1 MDTVQ
6 QGLNEL
12 VKNKLEA
19 RISRGESNAKSAI
32 SRLIEEGKVSR
43 DFLVNIGSENAGVAY
58 ERRTEGYGEDAPVN
72 YPVSAFVYNRETG
85 GDYFS
90 LNQNAVGQLAEKF
103 QIPTSYLRKLAGGK
117 PWERELAVQVL
128 NEHSQHAKQNRVLFR
143 AVGDEVMGVLSDSYR
158 RLNAQ
163 IILTSFIETA
173 YQQGALLA
181 DGMMDDTRVY
191 IELLMP
197 QPLIIP
203 TTRNGDVAMAF
214 GARLSTSDYGD
225 GALDLRT
232 FMMQGICL
240 NGMVRE
246 SVMRQVHIGSVLPEN
261 ILLSAETY
269 DSDTRTSMLAVRD
282 ITKAL
287 FSKESLEKRAFEIQ
301 KASATEVN
309 IATELRNL
317 NKNGL
322 LLSDCKA
329 VEEILINNNPED
341 GVEGGN
347 SLWRLV
353 AGVTAHGRN
362 IGAEGDVRRERDL
375 QEIAGNLLNRI
386 KLETV

>member
-1 MDTVQ
+1 
-6 QGLNEL
+6 
-12 VKNKLEA
+12 
-19 RISRGESNAKSAI
+19 
-32 SRLIEEGKVSR
+32 
-43 DFLVNIGSENAGVAY
+43 
-58 ERRTEGYGEDAPVN
+58 
-72 YPVSAFVYNRETG
+72 
-85 GDYFS
+85 
-90 LNQNAVGQLAEKF
+90 
-103 QIPTSYLRKLAGGK
+103 
-117 PWERELAVQVL
+117 
-128 NEHSQHAKQNRVLFR
+128 
-143 AVGDEVMGVLSDSYR
+143 
-158 RLNAQ
+158 
-163 IILTSFIETA
+163 
-173 YQQGALLA
+173 
-181 DGMMDDTRVY
+181 
-191 IELLMP
+191 
-197 QPLIIP
+197 
-203 TTRNGDVAMAF
+203 MAF

-353 AGVTAHGRN
+353 AGLTAHGRN
-362 IGAEGDVRRERDL
+362 VGNEGNQRREREL
-375 QEIAGNLLNRI
+375 QEISGNLLNRI
-386 KLETV
+386 KLEA